1 MLKLLLEKRANGEQL
16 SEEELAILKEY
27 DKNIE
32 DAKIDLQKQLEE
44 EKEKFTKADVELQ
57 EKLKQIEE
65 LENSKKQ
72 LEDMVN
78 KSENIEDVK
87 IKIRKELEQKK
98 KEELERENKRV
109 QELLESMKKDN
120 EAKLKKLQE
129 EMDKQKEYNE
139 KLQFKTFI
147 NEEIVKR
154 PYLETLLK
162 KILVDIET
170 SDLNQSKSLYNFLVE
185 SVNHETEMEQYKK
198 RLESGKNIFNL
209 DINDKDKEKLIKSKQ
224 DAEFE
229 EFLKRNPN
237 IR

>member
-32 DAKIDLQKQLEE
+32 DAKVELQKQLEE

-185 SVNHETEMEQYKK
+185 SVNHEAEMEQYKK

-209 DINDKDKEKLIKSKQ
+209 DINDKDKEKLIKNKQ